1 MEPTTPN
8 SAATEHAN
16 DDNTGPRGSDATER
30 AATHHSFEVRWL
42 SGEIAYRY
50 EEKKDLCLERLMQ
63 DFDEGLIKDV
73 PSAHIDEN
81 GRWLNHYRLY
91 WGTVEMV
98 EGQWLSDYNMPP
110 NTTLTLALVPV
121 INV

>member
-1 MEPTTPN
+1 MLRELPN
-8 SAATEHAN
+8 SSLEVMEAEALTSAEHF
-16 DDNTGPRGSDATER
+16 GSVAESH
-30 AATHHSFEVRWL
+30 HHSFEVRWF

-50 EEKKDLCLERLMQ
+50 DGKKDLCLERLMQ

-81 GRWLNHYRLY
+81 GRWLTHYRLY

-98 EGQWLSDYNMPP
+98 EGQRLSDYNMPP